1 VFFPTGIY
9 NMSSCN
15 AVVVSKQPMPIPIP
29 MPMPML
35 ACTSIHKDMLHSMQY
50 STVLYRE
57 YCSQDY
63 SMYST

>member
-1 VFFPTGIY
+1 MPI
-9 NMSSCN
+9 
-15 AVVVSKQPMPIPIP
+15 PIPIP